1 MADDDKPRGFWTS
14 LPGVLTALA
23 GVITATAGLVVALKP
38 SALTTP
44 SNPAPQVTPEKNR
57 PEAKA
62 DSADTVEILSV
73 APSPIQPLTVGQD
86 VEFTIRARYR
96 LQSRPEAVL
105 ALYLEEFPETDA
117 ACTGPVHQS
126 NGGKLVS
133 ISQGTSELQVSVR
146 WQRTVLPGPKDRIP
160 GGRGH
165 LSVGSNLWASKDRQ
179 PGTLITRFGTFPSYC
194 RPYRADPETA
204 KS

>member
-1 MADDDKPRGFWTS
+1 MADDDKPRGFWSS
-14 LPGVLTALA
+14 LPGALTALA

-38 SALTTP
+38 AALATP
-44 SNPAPQVTPEKNR
+44 PEKNH
-57 PEAKA
+57 PVAKA
-62 DSADTVEILSV
+62 ESADTVEILSV
-73 APSPIQPLTVGQD
+73 APSPVQPLTVGRD

-105 ALYLEEFPETDA
+105 ALYLEEFPEADA

-146 WQRTVLPGPKDRIP
+146 WQRTALPGPKDRIP

-179 PGTLITRFGTFPSYC
+179 PSALLTRFGTFPSFC